1 MDYKIVV
8 DSCCDIGPELREK
21 LGIISVP
28 LILMLEDKEFV
39 DDKALVLSDFMAK
52 MKACVG
58 KIGSAAPSPAAYMD
72 AFINAGKSF
81 AVTLSSQ
88 LSASYASAKAGL
100 NLARESKDK
109 DVESYVFDSKSASA
123 AEILIVL
130 KIRDFLNKGLHRQEI
145 ISHVENFIKN
155 MKTYFVLENHDNL
168 VKNGRMNKLSSKVLG
183 ALDIKLVMG
192 ADDEG
197 KIKLYSKPR
206 GEKRMIERLVS
217 LIGESGR
224 KTETEK
230 LVITHCNN
238 PGLAEKLATEIK
250 NKFTFNEILVLPTGG
265 LSSLYAD
272 DKGVIMAF

>member
-8 DSCCDIGPELREK
+8 DSCCDIGPEMREK

-28 LILMLEDKEFV
+28 LILMLEEKEFV
-39 DDKALVLSDFMAK
+39 DDKSLVLSDFMAK

-88 LSASYASAKAGL
+88 LSASYSSAKAGL
-100 NLARESKDK
+100 ALALESK

-123 AEILIVL
+123 AEILIVM
-130 KIRDFLNKGLHRQEI
+130 KIRDFLDKGLHRQEI

-206 GEKRMIERLVS
+206 GERRMIERLVS
-217 LIGESGR
+217 LVGESGR
-224 KTETEK
+224 KTETEN

-238 PGLAEKLATEIK
+238 PGLAEKLAAEIK
-250 NKFTFNEILVLPTGG
+250 NRFTFKEIFILPTGG

-272 DKGVIMAF
+272 NKGVIMAF

>member
-8 DSCCDIGPELREK
+8 DSCCDLDPELREK
-21 LGIISVP
+21 FGVISVP
-28 LILMLEDKEFV
+28 LTLMLEEKEFV
-39 DDKALVLSDFMAK
+39 DDKSLVLSDFMAK

-72 AFINAGKSF
+72 AFISAGKSF

-88 LSASYASAKAGL
+88 LSASYSSAKAGL
-100 NLARESKDK
+100 DLLRESE
-109 DVESYVFDSKSASA
+109 DVESYIFDSKSASA

-130 KIRDFLNKGLHRQEI
+130 KIRSFLDKGLHRQEI
-145 ISHVENFIKN
+145 ISHVENFISN

-168 VKNGRMNKLSSKVLG
+168 VKNGRMNKLSAKVLG
-183 ALDIKLVMG
+183 ALDIRLVMG
-192 ADDEG
+192 ADVEG

-217 LIGESGR
+217 LVGESGR
-224 KTETEK
+224 KTETEN

-238 PGLAEKLATEIK
+238 PGLAEKLAAEIK
-250 NKFTFNEILVLPTGG
+250 NRFTFKEILVLPTGG

-272 DKGVIMAF
+272 DQGVIMAF